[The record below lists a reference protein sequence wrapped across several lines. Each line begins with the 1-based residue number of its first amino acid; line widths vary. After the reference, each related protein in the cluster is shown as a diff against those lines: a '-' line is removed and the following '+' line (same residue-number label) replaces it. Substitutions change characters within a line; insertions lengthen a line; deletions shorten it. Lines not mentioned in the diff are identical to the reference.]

1 MSAPDQRRGVPS
13 ASGMD
18 RVVNCPASWHME
30 KFAPKEQENP
40 DATSGTRIHDA
51 LAGFVRIDSLTGAE
65 QETFSMCYEQ
75 AQSVIADWGVE
86 TGRSV
91 ELRLGLTAFGLVL
104 EVTPDQTADFV
115 FTGQADLIV
124 TDDQGR
130 ALIIDYKTGRGD
142 YNEAVDN
149 TQLASLAVLVAGYT
163 SCDQVRVAIVQPW
176 AGKPTICDYSTD
188 ALFTAKSWLQNALVE
203 CESASVED
211 TRAGD
216 WCKWCKA
223 KISCPSYKAKVLDI
237 VEKVNPMTLHG
248 MDNKTQRLAMIAR
261 EMELPAETLASMVA
275 NLPML
280 ENLVAATKWVA
291 KERAGND
298 ADFQRFY
305 TLREKKGRRSIDDV
319 LKVYQACS
327 VHGVTPE
334 DFTSR
339 CSIGL
344 GEVKEALR
352 LATGAKGK
360 ALDAMQDSVLAGAVK
375 LSDPSFEVVAVGQ
388 LEGGEG

>member
-1 MSAPDQRRGVPS
+1 MSTPDQRRGVPS

-30 KFAPKEQENP
+30 QFAPQEQENP

-51 LAGFVRIDSLTGAE
+51 LAGFLDIDSLTGAE
-65 QETFSMCYEQ
+65 QETFSMCHEQ
-75 AQSVIADWGVE
+75 AQSVIAEWGTE

-91 ELRLGLTAFGLVL
+91 ELRLGLTAFGMVL
-104 EVTPDQTADFV
+104 EVTPQQTADFV
-115 FTGQADLIV
+115 FTGQADLII

-130 ALIIDYKTGRGD
+130 ALIVDYKTGRGD
-142 YNEAVDN
+142 YADAVDN

-163 SCDQVRVAIVQPW
+163 SCDQVRVAIIQPW
-176 AGKPTICDYSTD
+176 AGKPTICDYSPD
-188 ALFTAKSWLQNALVE
+188 ALFTAKSWLQNALSD

-211 TRAGD
+211 ARAGD

-223 KISCPSYKAKVLDI
+223 KVSCPAFKEKVLQSIEVID
-237 VEKVNPMTLHG
+237 PMSIAGL
-248 MDNKTQRLAMIAR
+248 DDKTQRAAMFAR
-261 EMELPAETLASMVA
+261 AMEMPAATLAGAKRGLHMV
-275 NLPML
+275 
-280 ENLVAATKWVA
+280 KWYLDAIEGAA
-291 KERAGND
+291 KERARND

-305 TLREKKGRRSIDDV
+305 TLREKKGRRSIEDV
-319 LKVYQACS
+319 LKVYQNCS

-352 LATGAKGK
+352 VATGAKGK
-360 ALDAMQDSVLAGAVK
+360 ALDAMQDQVIAGAVK
-375 LSDPSFEVVAVGQ
+375 MSDPSFEVVAVGQ